1 LRAASWGLA
10 LALACLPASA
20 MTPEGR
26 EFLEIARRLEPVH
39 CDKRKLRREIALA
52 EAERRHDAAQA
63 ARARFDALGR
73 KPETARLEARLAQLE
88 RRISD
93 GKGGVRDPEDLEAI
107 SLQQR
112 QAFYRCE

>member
-1 LRAASWGLA
+1 MAWVAFAAWSRCIATSSSCCARAVWSR
-10 LALACLPASA
+10 PSA
-20 MTPEGR
+20 GTT
-26 EFLEIARRLEPVH
+26 
-39 CDKRKLRREIALA
+39 LRRELPLA
-52 EAERRHDAAQA
+52 EVERRHDAAQA

-73 KPETARLEARLAQLE
+73 RPETARLEARLAQLE

-93 GKGGVRDPEDLEAI
+93 GKGGVRDPEDLETI